1 MGYDLINKKLE
12 ASEAVTHER
21 ESSREEHKKPE
32 GYEPH
37 PSDGKLSEVFG
48 LKNSFDDLSV
58 STDEKGRLTLAVSSQ
73 KDFHAPTLNSYK
85 QKLRG
90 SRRRTVYEHFG
101 EFYTEPA
108 SKGEG
113 AFAFRTGKDLSE
125 QRILSD
131 FKTVSRKHI
140 APSRLEAAPFLTLE
154 DDRRRLE
161 ELRSKDGRTASDINE
176 RLALAQTIE
185 RKTELENRF
194 IRRLRIARRRT
205 LFKPA
210 LEDHEPEKLIGV
222 LTDSA
227 DDENGEDENKP
238 DEKDE

>member
-73 KDFHAPTLNSYK
+73 KAYHAPTLNSYK
-85 QKLRG
+85 KTLRG

-108 SKGEG
+108 SRGEG
-113 AFAFRTGKDLSE
+113 AFAFRTRKNLPE

-131 FKTVSRKHI
+131 FKTVSGKHI
-140 APSRLEAAPFLTLE
+140 APSQLEAAPFLTLE
-154 DDRRRLE
+154 EDRRHLE
-161 ELRSKDGRTASDINE
+161 ELRSRDGRSSADIDE
-176 RLALAQTIE
+176 RLSLARTIT

-194 IRRLRIARRRT
+194 IRKLRIARRQT
-205 LFKPA
+205 IAKPA
-210 LEDHEPEKLIGV
+210 PAEPELRKLAEV

-227 DDENGEDENKP
+227 DEEDE
-238 DEKDE
+238 DDDSEKEKN